1 MTVLL
6 DVRNYS
12 VGFQTERGFAQV
24 VDDVSFQL
32 ERGKTLGIVGESGS
46 GKSVLNRSI
55 MGLASTSRQV
65 EHGSVLFDGAELVG
79 TDRQNSPCPSCSSP
93 MTWGSPEAGLTT
105 SW

>member
-65 EHGSVLFDGAELVG
+65 EHVSVL
-79 TDRQNSPCPSCSSP
+79 
-93 MTWGSPEAGLTT
+93 
-105 SW
+105 

>member
-65 EHGSVLFDGAELVG
+65 EDGSVRFDGAELVG
-79 TDRQNSPCPSCSSP
+79 TDRQRCGADVS
-93 MTWGSPEAGLTT
+93 G
-105 SW
+105 